1 MLSTGSLLVK
11 PSGPRHQL
19 SAEGLARSR
28 VGEKQGGAAAAGPQ
42 RTQAGS
48 PGARKVA
55 FQGVRGRWA
64 SLQNVH
70 SGNKAQTCITTTNLG
85 STHQVPR
92 FSRSRQPPRS
102 VPWAAFSPSPW
113 RSVEGPASWRI
124 ARVPPEQG
132 VQADDE

>member
-1 MLSTGSLLVK
+1 MLSTGSLFVK

-19 SAEGLARSR
+19 SAEGRARSR
-28 VGEKQGGAAAAGPQ
+28 VGEKQGGVAAA

-48 PGARKVA
+48 PGAWKVA
-55 FQGVRGRWA
+55 FQGVQGRWA
-64 SLQNVH
+64 LLQNVH
-70 SGNKAQTCITTTNLG
+70 SGNKAQTCITTTSLG

-113 RSVEGPASWRI
+113 RSVEGRASWRI
-124 ARVPPEQG
+124 ARVPPEHRG
-132 VQADDE
+132 SGR